1 MKKFKISEEDSSG
14 IHIRFASPS
23 DSQLMELEQ
32 IRILKPDDEEEMESP
47 SPSKTEEILGVVPLS
62 CAFTRQEHCVSET
75 KEREESIRRLSSLIF
90 LYLIVMSVQIVG
102 GFKAN
107 SLAVMTDAAHLLSDV
122 AGLGVSLLAIKVS
135 KWEANSRNSFGFK
148 RLEVLAAF
156 LSVQLIWLVS
166 GVIIHEAIQRL
177 VSRSREVNGEIM
189 FGISAFGFF
198 MNLVM
203 VLWLGHNHSHHHH
216 HHHHHQHHHKEV
228 VAEEEEEEMNPLK
241 GEKSSTKEMNINIQ
255 GAYLHAMA
263 DMIQSLGVM
272 IGGGIIWVKPKW
284 VLVDLICTLVFSA
297 FALAATLPML
307 KNIFGILMER
317 VPRDTDIEKLER
329 GLKRIDGV
337 KIVYDLH
344 VWEITVGRIVL
355 SCHILPEPGASP
367 KEIITGV
374 RNFCRKSCGIYHV
387 TIQVESE

>member
-1 MKKFKISEEDSSG
+1 MKTFETFK
-14 IHIRFASPS
+14 
-23 DSQLMELEQ
+23 QLMELEQ
-32 IRILKPDDEEEMESP
+32 IRILKPDEY
-47 SPSKTEEILGVVPLS
+47 EEIESTSQTEDTIGVVPLS

-90 LYLIVMSVQIVG
+90 LYLIVMSLQIVG

-122 AGLGVSLLAIKVS
+122 AGLCVSLLAIKVS
-135 KWEANSRNSFGFK
+135 SWEANPRNSFGFK

-177 VSRSREVNGEIM
+177 LSRSRQVNGEIM

-203 VLWLGHNHSHHHH
+203 VIWLGHNHNHNHHHHHH
-216 HHHHHQHHHKEV
+216 HHHHHQHHQHHQHCHKEV
-228 VAEEEEEEMNPLK
+228 VVEEEEEEMNPLK
-241 GEKSSTKEMNINIQ
+241 GEISSSKEMNINIQ

-272 IGGGIIWVKPKW
+272 IGGGIIWVKPGW
-284 VLVDLICTLVFSA
+284 VLVDLICTLVFSV

-317 VPRDTDIEKLER
+317 VPRDMEIDKLER
-329 GLKRIDGV
+329 GLRRIDGV

-367 KEIITGV
+367 KEIISGV

-387 TIQVESE
+387 TVQVESE

>member
-1 MKKFKISEEDSSG
+1 MTFKISSEEDN
-14 IHIRFASPS
+14 IPFASSS
-23 DSQLMELEQ
+23 DSQLMELEH
-32 IRILKPDDEEEMESP
+32 IRISKPDDGCEE
-47 SPSKTEEILGVVPLS
+47 TEEAIPLS
-62 CAFTRQEHCVSET
+62 CAFTRQEHCVSESR
-75 KEREESIRRLSSLIF
+75 EREESIQRLTSLICI
-90 LYLIVMSVQIVG
+90 YLIVMSVQIVG
-102 GFKAN
+102 GYKAN

-122 AGLGVSLLAIKVS
+122 AGLCVSLLAIKVS
-135 KWEANSRNSFGFK
+135 SWEANPRNSFGFK

-166 GVIIHEAIQRL
+166 GVIIYEAIQRL
-177 VSRSREVNGEIM
+177 LTRSREVNGEIM

-203 VLWLGHNHSHHHH
+203 VIWLGHNHSHHHH
-216 HHHHHQHHHKEV
+216 NHHHQHSH
-228 VAEEEEEEMNPLK
+228 EEEDEEMDPLK
-241 GEKSSTKEMNINIQ
+241 GGTEEKPSSKAMNINIQ

-317 VPRDTDIEKLER
+317 APRDLDIEKLER
-329 GLKRIDGV
+329 GLRRISGV
-337 KIVYDLH
+337 KIVHDLH

-355 SCHILPEPGASP
+355 SCHILPEPGASSL
-367 KEIITGV
+367 EIIHDV
-374 RNFCRKSCGIYHV
+374 RNFCRKTCGIHHV
-387 TIQVESE
+387 TVQVE

>member
-1 MKKFKISEEDSSG
+1 MTFKISEEDN
-14 IHIRFASPS
+14 IPFASSS
-23 DSQLMELEQ
+23 DSQLMELEH
-32 IRILKPDDEEEMESP
+32 IRISKHDDDYEE
-47 SPSKTEEILGVVPLS
+47 TEEAIPLS
-62 CAFTRQEHCVSET
+62 CAFTRQEHCVSESR
-75 KEREESIRRLSSLIF
+75 EREESIQRLTSLICI
-90 LYLIVMSVQIVG
+90 YLIVMSVQIVG
-102 GFKAN
+102 GYKAN

-122 AGLGVSLLAIKVS
+122 AGLCVSLLAIKVS
-135 KWEANSRNSFGFK
+135 SWEANPRNSFGFK

-166 GVIIHEAIQRL
+166 GVIIYEAIQRL
-177 VSRSREVNGEIM
+177 LTRSREVNGEIM

-203 VLWLGHNHSHHHH
+203 VIWLGHNHSHYHN
-216 HHHHHQHHHKEV
+216 HHHHHQNHQHSHKE
-228 VAEEEEEEMNPLK
+228 EEEEEEMDPLK
-241 GEKSSTKEMNINIQ
+241 GGIEEKPSPKEMNINIQ

-317 VPRDTDIEKLER
+317 APRDLDIEKLER
-329 GLKRIDGV
+329 GLRRINGV
-337 KIVYDLH
+337 KVVHDLH

-355 SCHILPEPGASP
+355 SCHVLPEPGASSL
-367 KEIITGV
+367 EIINDV
-374 RNFCRKSCGIYHV
+374 RNFCRKTCGIHHV
-387 TIQVESE
+387 TVQVE

>member
-1 MKKFKISEEDSSG
+1 
-14 IHIRFASPS
+14 
-23 DSQLMELEQ
+23 MELEH
-32 IRILKPDDEEEMESP
+32 IHIVKPNDEEDIESP
-47 SPSKTEEILGVVPLS
+47 SQTEENRYVIPLS
-62 CAFTRQEHCVSET
+62 CAFTRQEHCVSESI
-75 KEREESIRRLSSLIF
+75 EREESSKRLSSIIF

-122 AGLGVSLLAIKVS
+122 AGLCVSLLAIKVS
-135 KWEANSRNSFGFK
+135 SWEANSRNSFGFK

-166 GVIIHEAIQRL
+166 GVIIYEAIQRL
-177 VSRSREVNGEIM
+177 LSRSREVNGEIM

-203 VLWLGHNHSHHHH
+203 VIWLGHNHNHNHNHHHH
-216 HHHHHQHHHKEV
+216 HHNHQHQHSHKEMV
-228 VAEEEEEEMNPLK
+228 EEEKDVEEMNPLK
-241 GEKSSTKEMNINIQ
+241 GKKPSSKEMNINIQ
-255 GAYLHAMA
+255 GAYLHAVA

-284 VLVDLICTLVFSA
+284 VLVDLICTLVFSG

-317 VPRDTDIEKLER
+317 VPRDIDIEKLEK
-329 GLKRIDGV
+329 GLRRIDGV

-355 SCHILPEPGASP
+355 SCHILPEAGASP
-367 KEIITGV
+367 REIVSCV

-387 TIQVESE
+387 TVQVESE

>member
-1 MKKFKISEEDSSG
+1 MTKKWS
-14 IHIRFASPS
+14 HHHH
-23 DSQLMELEQ
+23 Q
-32 IRILKPDDEEEMESP
+32 
-47 SPSKTEEILGVVPLS
+47 KTEEILGVVPLS
-62 CAFTRQEHCVSET
+62 CAFTRQEQC
-75 KEREESIRRLSSLIF
+75 
-90 LYLIVMSVQIVG
+90 IVG

-122 AGLGVSLLAIKVS
+122 AGMGVSLLAIKVS
-135 KWEANSRNSFGFK
+135 SWEANPRNSFGFK

-216 HHHHHQHHHKEV
+216 HHHHQHHHHQHHHKEV
-228 VAEEEEEEMNPLK
+228 VAEEEDEEMNPLK
-241 GEKSSTKEMNINIQ
+241 GEKSSSKEMNINIQ

-317 VPRDTDIEKLER
+317 VPRDMDIEKLER

-367 KEIITGV
+367 KEIIIGV

-387 TIQVESE
+387 TVQVESE

>member
-1 MKKFKISEEDSSG
+1 
-14 IHIRFASPS
+14 
-23 DSQLMELEQ
+23 MELEH
-32 IRILKPDDEEEMESP
+32 IRISKPDDEDEE
-47 SPSKTEEILGVVPLS
+47 TEEAIPLS
-62 CAFTRQEHCVSET
+62 CAFTRQERCVSESR
-75 KEREESIRRLSSLIF
+75 EREESIRRLSSLIF

-102 GFKAN
+102 GYKAN

-122 AGLGVSLLAIKVS
+122 AGLCVSLLAIKVS
-135 KWEANSRNSFGFK
+135 SWEANPRNSFGFK

-166 GVIIHEAIQRL
+166 GVIIYEALQRL
-177 VSRSREVNGEIM
+177 LSRSREVDGEIM

-203 VLWLGHNHSHHHH
+203 VIWLGHNHSHHHH
-216 HHHHHQHHHKEV
+216 HHHNHPHSHKED
-228 VAEEEEEEMNPLK
+228 EDEEEMDPLK
-241 GEKSSTKEMNINIQ
+241 GGIEEKPSSKEMNINIQ

-284 VLVDLICTLVFSA
+284 VLVDLICTLVFSS

-317 VPRDTDIEKLER
+317 VPRDIDIEKLER
-329 GLKRIDGV
+329 GLRRIDGV
-337 KIVYDLH
+337 KVVHDLH

-355 SCHILPEPGASP
+355 SCHVLPEPGASSI
-367 KEIITGV
+367 EIITDV
-374 RNFCRKSCGIYHV
+374 RNFCRKTCGIHHV
-387 TIQVESE
+387 TVQVE

>member
-1 MKKFKISEEDSSG
+1 
-14 IHIRFASPS
+14 
-23 DSQLMELEQ
+23 
-32 IRILKPDDEEEMESP
+32 
-47 SPSKTEEILGVVPLS
+47 
-62 CAFTRQEHCVSET
+62 
-75 KEREESIRRLSSLIF
+75 
-90 LYLIVMSVQIVG
+90 MSVQIVG
-102 GFKAN
+102 GYKAN

-122 AGLGVSLLAIKVS
+122 AGLCVSLLAIKVS
-135 KWEANSRNSFGFK
+135 SWEANPRNSFGFK

-166 GVIIHEAIQRL
+166 GVIIYEAIQRL
-177 VSRSREVNGEIM
+177 LTRSREVNGEIM

-203 VLWLGHNHSHHHH
+203 VIWLGHNHSHHHH
-216 HHHHHQHHHKEV
+216 HNHHHHQHSHK
-228 VAEEEEEEMNPLK
+228 EEEEEE
-241 GEKSSTKEMNINIQ
+241 EKPSSKEMNINIQ

-317 VPRDTDIEKLER
+317 APRDLDIEKLER
-329 GLKRIDGV
+329 GLRRINGV
-337 KIVYDLH
+337 KIVHDLH

-355 SCHILPEPGASP
+355 SCHILPQPGASSL
-367 KEIITGV
+367 EIINDV
-374 RNFCRKSCGIYHV
+374 RNFCRKTCGIHHV
-387 TIQVESE
+387 TVQVE

>member
-1 MKKFKISEEDSSG
+1 
-14 IHIRFASPS
+14 
-23 DSQLMELEQ
+23 
-32 IRILKPDDEEEMESP
+32 
-47 SPSKTEEILGVVPLS
+47 
-62 CAFTRQEHCVSET
+62 
-75 KEREESIRRLSSLIF
+75 
-90 LYLIVMSVQIVG
+90 MSVQIVG
-102 GFKAN
+102 GYKAN

-122 AGLGVSLLAIKVS
+122 AGLCVSLLAIKVS
-135 KWEANSRNSFGFK
+135 SWEANPRNSFGFK

-166 GVIIHEAIQRL
+166 GVITYEAIQRL
-177 VSRSREVNGEIM
+177 LTRSREVNGEIM

-203 VLWLGHNHSHHHH
+203 VIWLGHNHSHHHH
-216 HHHHHQHHHKEV
+216 NHHHHHHHHQHSH
-228 VAEEEEEEMNPLK
+228 EEEDEEKP
-241 GEKSSTKEMNINIQ
+241 SSKEMNINIQ

-317 VPRDTDIEKLER
+317 APRDLDREKLER
-329 GLKRIDGV
+329 GLRRINGV
-337 KIVYDLH
+337 KIVHDLH

-355 SCHILPEPGASP
+355 SCHVLPEPGASSL
-367 KEIITGV
+367 EIINDV
-374 RNFCRKSCGIYHV
+374 RNFCRKTCGIHHV
-387 TIQVESE
+387 TVQVE

>member
-1 MKKFKISEEDSSG
+1 MTFKISEEDNTP
-14 IHIRFASPS
+14 FASPS
-23 DSQLMELEQ
+23 DSQLMELEH
-32 IRILKPDDEEEMESP
+32 IRISKPDDDYEE
-47 SPSKTEEILGVVPLS
+47 TEEPIPLS
-62 CAFTRQEHCVSET
+62 CAFTRQEHCVSESR
-75 KEREESIRRLSSLIF
+75 EREESIQRLTSLICI
-90 LYLIVMSVQIVG
+90 YLIVMSVQIVG
-102 GFKAN
+102 GYKAN

-122 AGLGVSLLAIKVS
+122 AGLCVSLLAIKIS
-135 KWEANSRNSFGFK
+135 SWEANPRNSFGFK

-166 GVIIHEAIQRL
+166 GVIIYEAIQRL
-177 VSRSREVNGEIM
+177 LTRSREVNGEIM

-203 VLWLGHNHSHHHH
+203 VIWLGHNHSHHNHHHH
-216 HHHHHQHHHKEV
+216 HHHHHQHSHK
-228 VAEEEEEEMNPLK
+228 EEEEDEEMDPLK
-241 GEKSSTKEMNINIQ
+241 GGSEEKSSSKEMNINIQ

-317 VPRDTDIEKLER
+317 APRDIDIDKLER
-329 GLKRIDGV
+329 GLKRINGV
-337 KIVYDLH
+337 KVVHDLH

-355 SCHILPEPGASP
+355 SCHVLPEPGASSL
-367 KEIITGV
+367 EIINDV
-374 RNFCRKSCGIYHV
+374 RNFCRKTCGIHHV
-387 TIQVESE
+387 TVQVE

>member
-1 MKKFKISEEDSSG
+1 MKFKNSEED
-14 IHIRFASPS
+14 HNRFASPS
-23 DSQLMELEQ
+23 DFQLMELEQ
-32 IRILKPDDEEEMESP
+32 IHISKPNDDEEIE
-47 SPSKTEEILGVVPLS
+47 SPSKTEETIPLS
-62 CAFTRQEHCVSET
+62 CAFTRQEHCVSESR
-75 KEREESIRRLSSLIF
+75 EREESIRRLSNLIF

-122 AGLGVSLLAIKVS
+122 AGLCVSLLAIKVS
-135 KWEANSRNSFGFK
+135 SWEANQRNSFGFK

-166 GVIIHEAIQRL
+166 GVIIYEAIQRL
-177 VSRSREVNGEIM
+177 LSRSREVNGEIM

-203 VLWLGHNHSHHHH
+203 VVWLGHNHNHHHH
-216 HHHHHQHHHKEV
+216 HHHHHHVHK
-228 VAEEEEEEMNPLK
+228 EEEEKEEEMDPLK
-241 GEKSSTKEMNINIQ
+241 GGFEEKPSSSSKEMNINIQ

-284 VLVDLICTLVFSA
+284 VLVDLMCTLVFSA

-317 VPRDTDIEKLER
+317 APRDMDIEKLER
-329 GLKRIDGV
+329 GLRRINGV
-337 KIVYDLH
+337 KVVHDLH

-355 SCHILPEPGASP
+355 SCHVLAETGASS
-367 KEIITGV
+367 KEIVSNV
-374 RNFCRKSCGIYHV
+374 RNFCRKTCGIYHV
-387 TIQVESE
+387 TVQVESE